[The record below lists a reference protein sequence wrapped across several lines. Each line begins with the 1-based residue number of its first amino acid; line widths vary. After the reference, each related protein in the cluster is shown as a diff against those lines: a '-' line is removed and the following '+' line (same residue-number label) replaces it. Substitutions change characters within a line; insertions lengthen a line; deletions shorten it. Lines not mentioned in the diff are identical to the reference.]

1 MKNLRNILTALLLI
15 AGLNSLAQD
24 PNPKL
29 DGALSKGLEMINASK
44 SSEDLLKSANYFE
57 RIAQVETKA
66 WLPQYYAAY
75 ANLLAGIET
84 ADKDIKDQ
92 LFDKGLQEV
101 DQANGLSQE
110 NSEIYALKGYVEYM
124 KLSIDPQSRLKYMAA
139 SATSLEHAKK
149 INPENPRVY
158 LISGQN
164 KFYTPEA
171 FGGGKM
177 TAKPILD
184 TAAAK
189 FVIFKAT
196 SPLMPNWGL
205 ERVKVLLSQ
214 CN

>member
-15 AGLNSLAQD
+15 AGLNTLAQD
-24 PNPKL
+24 QNPKL

-101 DQANGLSQE
+101 DQANGLSPE

-124 KLSIDPQSRLKYMAA
+124 KLSIDPQSRLKYIAA